1 MRRFGKGA
9 RAASA
14 KAAKA
19 AADGRP
25 GAPNW
30 TDGLPRLRDPYH
42 LLDRFLCLRLPS
54 GVGFGVGRSPS
65 VEGRTRG

>member
-9 RAASA
+9 SRLRQ
-14 KAAKA
+14 AAKA
-19 AADGRP
+19 A
-25 GAPNW
+25 W
-30 TDGLPRLRDPYH
+30 TDGLGQLRDPYH